1 MAVLGI
7 ITGHGFF
14 MNIEIRTSTKTD
26 LPAIVGLMRAFAEY
40 ENLGHYL
47 QVTEQRLFDAMFG
60 DEAFVHGLMA
70 YHDSRAVAY
79 AMFYPYFA
87 SFRGQRGYYLEDI
100 YIQDEY
106 RRKGI
111 GEAMLKAIARL
122 AKARGFERLDFQ
134 VLEWNTPAVK
144 FYEKMGCIR
153 DDDERHF
160 KFIDDAFYRL
170 AE

>member
-7 ITGHGFF
+7 IAEYGFF
-14 MNIEIRTSTKTD
+14 MDIEIRTSTEED
-26 LPAIVGLMRAFAEY
+26 LSAIVGLMRAFAEY
-40 ENLGHYL
+40 ENLGHFL
-47 QVTEQRLFDAMFG
+47 EITETRLFDAMFG
-60 DEAFVHGLMA
+60 EDAFVHGLMA
-70 YHDSRAVAY
+70 YHGSRAIAY

-100 YIQDEY
+100 YIKDEY

-111 GEAMLKAIARL
+111 GEAMLRAIARL
-122 AKARGFERLDFQ
+122 AKVRGFERLDFQ

-144 FYEKMGCIR
+144 FYERLGSLR
-153 DDDERHF
+153 DDDERHY
-160 KFIDDAFYRL
+160 KFIDEAFQRL